1 MEEFKRRAS
10 LESVPIVPT
19 FLPARS
25 RCSDSLKEV
34 CLEVGSA
41 PNLRQRGIAPGP
53 CRRDEESRMIRIASS
68 VFNKPSPTLM
78 LEVCRSHGGV
88 RLNVLS
94 QV

>member
-25 RCSDSLKEV
+25 RCSDSLEEN
-34 CLEVGSA
+34 CLEVGNA
-41 PNLRQRGIAPGP
+41 PNLRQRGTAPWSS
-53 CRRDEESRMIRIASS
+53 RRDEEPPMVWFASS
-68 VFNKPSPTLM
+68 IFDKSSPTPI
-78 LEVCRSHGGV
+78 LEVCRSHGGIG
-88 RLNVLS
+88 LNVLS